1 MATDSAPCRW
11 SRSVTPRA
19 YARSGLTTE
28 LTTDLTTELMA
39 ASTPTATALAPRDVR
54 AALDGLLERRTD
66 QTRLTSMGAGSDD
79 LDDGRAYLAATVGG
93 GWHVPTWPA
102 DHGGRD
108 ASVAENQL
116 IGSVLREYVVPDLY
130 PFAIGLGM
138 VGPALLAHG
147 TAEQQDR
154 WLRPIAS
161 GAEIWCQMFSEPEA
175 GSDLANVALSAE
187 RDGDMW
193 RLGGQKTWT
202 SRAMWAE
209 WGICLARTDP
219 GQPKHKGLTMFVVAM
234 DAPGVDVRPL
244 RQMNN
249 DAHFSEVFIDGA
261 DVPDAWRV
269 GDVGEGWRVAMTILS
284 HERAGAGSRGGG
296 DGAKR
301 GSRIPTWMADL
312 VALGA
317 LGAQPDGPL
326 DDSPLDGSP
335 PNDRILDDSPSGAT
349 VRRDEAMSIYAA
361 DMASRW
367 TARRAADEARSGGS
381 PGPAGSGAK
390 LRTVSSYKRRAYLT
404 NRSAGAAGMLE
415 DGLGHIETVTA
426 PSMSIRGGTDEIQRN
441 ILGERVLGLPGEP
454 RLDRDVPWRDSRRG
468 LL

>member
-1 MATDSAPCRW
+1 M
-11 SRSVTPRA
+11 
-19 YARSGLTTE
+19 E
-28 LTTDLTTELMA
+28 
-39 ASTPTATALAPRDVR
+39 TALAPEDIR

-79 LDDGRAYLAATVGG
+79 LDDGRAYLAATVDG

-108 ASVAENQL
+108 ASVAENRL

-147 TAEQQDR
+147 TGEQQDR

-187 RDGDMW
+187 RDGEVW

-219 GQPKHKGLTMFVVAM
+219 AQPKHKGLTMFVVAM
-234 DAPGVDVRPL
+234 DAPGVEVRPL

-249 DAHFSEVFIDGA
+249 DAHFSEVFIDETE
-261 DVPDAWRV
+261 VPDGWRV

-301 GSRIPTWMADL
+301 GARVPPWIADL

-317 LGAQPDGPL
+317 LGTLSDEARS
-326 DDSPLDGSP
+326 DDAHSDAARADASLRDEA
-335 PNDRILDDSPSGAT
+335 RSGAT
-349 VRRDEAMSIYAA
+349 LGGAAPADATRRDEAMSIYAA

-367 TARRAADEARSGGS
+367 TAQRATDEARSGGS

-390 LRTVSSYKRRAYLT
+390 LRTVSTYKRRAYLA

-415 DGLGHIETVTA
+415 DGHGYIETVTA

-454 RLDRDVPWRDSRRG
+454 RLDRDVPWRESRKG

>member
-1 MATDSAPCRW
+1 M
-11 SRSVTPRA
+11 
-19 YARSGLTTE
+19 LTAE
-28 LTTDLTTELMA
+28 DI
-39 ASTPTATALAPRDVR
+39 R

-79 LDDGRAYLAATVGG
+79 LDDGRAYLASTVEG

-102 DHGGRD
+102 NHGGRD

-147 TAEQQDR
+147 TAQQRDR

-187 RDGDMW
+187 RDGDEW

-219 GQPKHKGLTMFVVAM
+219 TQPKHKGLTMFVVTM

-261 DVPDAWRV
+261 EVPDAWRV

-301 GSRIPTWMADL
+301 GTRIPPWIADL

-317 LGAQPDGPL
+317 LDDRSDG
-326 DDSPLDGSP
+326 G
-335 PNDRILDDSPSGAT
+335 T

-367 TARRAADEARSGGS
+367 TAQRAADEARSGGS

-390 LRTVSSYKRRAYLT
+390 LRTVSSYKRRAFLT
-404 NRSAGAAGMLE
+404 NRAAGAAGMLE
-415 DGLGHIETVTA
+415 DGPGHIETVTA

-454 RLDRDVPWRDSRRG
+454 RLDRDVPWRDSRKG

>member
-1 MATDSAPCRW
+1 VLSA
-11 SRSVTPRA
+11 
-19 YARSGLTTE
+19 
-28 LTTDLTTELMA
+28 D
-39 ASTPTATALAPRDVR
+39 DVR
-54 AALDGLLERRTD
+54 AALDGVLERRTD

-79 LDDGRAYLAATVGG
+79 LDDGRAYLAATVGD

-102 DHGGRD
+102 DHGGRN

-138 VGPALLAHG
+138 VGPALLTHG
-147 TAEQQDR
+147 TAQQQGR

-161 GAEIWCQMFSEPEA
+161 GVEIWCQMFSEPEA

-187 RDGDMW
+187 RDGDEW

-219 GQPKHKGLTMFVVAM
+219 AQPKHKGLTMFVMAM

-249 DAHFSEVFIDGA
+249 DAHFSEVFVDGTV
-261 DVPDAWRV
+261 VPDAWRV
-269 GDVGEGWRVAMTILS
+269 GDVGEGWRVVMTILS

-301 GSRIPTWMADL
+301 GARVPTWITDL
-312 VALGA
+312 AALGA
-317 LGAQPDGPL
+317 L
-326 DDSPLDGSP
+326 DDK
-335 PNDRILDDSPSGAT
+335 

-367 TARRAADEARSGGS
+367 TAQRAADEARSGGS

-390 LRTVSSYKRRAYLT
+390 LRTVSSYKRRAYLA
-404 NRSAGAAGMLE
+404 NRAAGAAGMLE
-415 DGLGHIETVTA
+415 DGHGYIETVTA

-454 RLDRDVPWRDSRRG
+454 RLDRDVPWRESRKG

>member
-1 MATDSAPCRW
+1 MADPPLKAATL
-11 SRSVTPRA
+11 TP
-19 YARSGLTTE
+19 
-28 LTTDLTTELMA
+28 D
-39 ASTPTATALAPRDVR
+39 DIR
-54 AALDGLLERRTD
+54 AALDGLLERRTEA
-66 QTRLTSMGAGSDD
+66 TRLTSMGAGSDD
-79 LDDGRAYLAATVGG
+79 LDNGRAYLAATVEG

-108 ASVAENQL
+108 ASPAENAL
-116 IGSVLREYVVPDLY
+116 VGSVLREYVVPDLY

-147 TAEQQDR
+147 TAEQQQR

-187 RDGDMW
+187 RDGDVW

-219 GQPKHKGLTMFVVAM
+219 AQPKHKGLTMFVTAM

-249 DAHFSEVFIDGA
+249 DAHFSEVFVDGA
-261 DVPDAWRV
+261 VVGDEWRV

-301 GSRIPTWMADL
+301 GARIPPWIADL

-317 LGAQPDGPL
+317 L
-326 DDSPLDGSP
+326 DDK
-335 PNDRILDDSPSGAT
+335 

-367 TARRAADEARSGGS
+367 TAQRASDEARSGGS

-390 LRTVSSYKRRAYLT
+390 LRTVSSYKRCAYLA
-404 NRSAGAAGMLE
+404 NRAAGAAGMLE
-415 DGLGHIETVTA
+415 DGHGYIETVTA

-454 RLDRDVPWRDSRRG
+454 RLDRDVPWRDSRKG
-468 LL
+468 ML

>member
-1 MATDSAPCRW
+1 MLRPD
-11 SRSVTPRA
+11 
-19 YARSGLTTE
+19 
-28 LTTDLTTELMA
+28 
-39 ASTPTATALAPRDVR
+39 DVR

-79 LDDGRAYLAATVGG
+79 LDDGRAYLAATVEG

-147 TAEQQDR
+147 TAQQQQR

-187 RDGDMW
+187 RDGDEW
-193 RLGGQKTWT
+193 RVGGQKTWT

-219 GQPKHKGLTMFVVAM
+219 AQPKHKGLTMFVVAM

-261 DVPDAWRV
+261 EVPDAWRV

-301 GSRIPTWMADL
+301 GARVPTWIADL
-312 VALGA
+312 AALGA
-317 LGAQPDGPL
+317 L
-326 DDSPLDGSP
+326 DDK
-335 PNDRILDDSPSGAT
+335 

-367 TARRAADEARSGGS
+367 TAQRAADEARSGGS

-390 LRTVSSYKRRAYLT
+390 LRTVSSYKRRAYLA

-415 DGLGHIETVTA
+415 NGHGYIETVTA

-454 RLDRDVPWRDSRRG
+454 RLDRDVPWRESRKG

>member
-1 MATDSAPCRW
+1 MA
-11 SRSVTPRA
+11 
-19 YARSGLTTE
+19 
-28 LTTDLTTELMA
+28 DLTSTA
-39 ASTPTATALAPRDVR
+39 ATLTPDDIR
-54 AALDGLLERRTD
+54 AALDGLLERRTEE
-66 QTRLTSMGAGSDD
+66 TRLTSMGAGSDD
-79 LDDGRAYLAATVGG
+79 LDNGRAYLAATVEG

-108 ASVAENQL
+108 ASPAENAL
-116 IGSVLREYVVPDLY
+116 VGSVLREYVVPDLY

-154 WLRPIAS
+154 WLQPIAS

-187 RDGDMW
+187 RDGDVW

-219 GQPKHKGLTMFVVAM
+219 AQPKHKGLTMFVIAM

-249 DAHFSEVFIDGA
+249 DAHFSEVFVDGA
-261 DVPDAWRV
+261 VVGDEWRV

-301 GSRIPTWMADL
+301 GARVPPWIADL

-317 LGAQPDGPL
+317 L
-326 DDSPLDGSP
+326 DDK
-335 PNDRILDDSPSGAT
+335 
-349 VRRDEAMSIYAA
+349 VRRDEVMSIYAA

-367 TARRAADEARSGGS
+367 TAQRAADEARSGGS

-390 LRTVSSYKRRAYLT
+390 LRTVSSYKRRAYLA
-404 NRSAGAAGMLE
+404 NRAAGAAGMLE
-415 DGLGHIETVTA
+415 DGHGYIETVTA

-454 RLDRDVPWRDSRRG
+454 RLDRDVPWRDSRKG
-468 LL
+468 ML

>member
-1 MATDSAPCRW
+1 MSDPTSTAATL
-11 SRSVTPRA
+11 TP
-19 YARSGLTTE
+19 G
-28 LTTDLTTELMA
+28 DI
-39 ASTPTATALAPRDVR
+39 R
-54 AALDGLLERRTD
+54 AALDRLLERRTEE
-66 QTRLTSMGAGSDD
+66 TRLTSMGAGSDD
-79 LDDGRAYLAATVGG
+79 LDNGRAYLAATVEG

-108 ASVAENQL
+108 ASPTENAL
-116 IGSVLREYVVPDLY
+116 VGSVLREYVVPDLY

-154 WLRPIAS
+154 WLQPIAS

-187 RDGDMW
+187 RDGDVW

-202 SRAMWAE
+202 SRAMWAQ

-219 GQPKHKGLTMFVVAM
+219 AQPKHKGLTMFVISM

-249 DAHFSEVFIDGA
+249 DAHFSEVFVDGA
-261 DVPDAWRV
+261 VVGDEWRV

-284 HERAGAGSRGGG
+284 HERAGAGNRGGG

-301 GSRIPTWMADL
+301 GARVPPWIADL

-317 LGAQPDGPL
+317 L
-326 DDSPLDGSP
+326 DDK
-335 PNDRILDDSPSGAT
+335 
-349 VRRDEAMSIYAA
+349 VRRDEVMSIYAA

-367 TARRAADEARSGGS
+367 TAQRAADEARAGGG

-390 LRTVSSYKRRAYLT
+390 LRTVSSYKRRAYLA
-404 NRSAGAAGMLE
+404 NRAAGAAGMLE
-415 DGLGHIETVTA
+415 DGHGYIETVTA

-454 RLDRDVPWRDSRRG
+454 RLDRDVPWRDSRKG
-468 LL
+468 ML

>member
-1 MATDSAPCRW
+1 M
-11 SRSVTPRA
+11 
-19 YARSGLTTE
+19 
-28 LTTDLTTELMA
+28 TDLASQSA
-39 ASTPTATALAPRDVR
+39 ALTADNIR
-54 AALDGLLERRTD
+54 AALDGLLERRRD

-79 LDDGRAYLAATVGG
+79 LDEGRAYLAATVDG
-93 GWHVPTWPA
+93 GWHVPTWPST
-102 DHGGRD
+102 HGGRD

-138 VGPALLAHG
+138 VGPALLTHG

-175 GSDLANVALSAE
+175 GSDLANVALSAAQ
-187 RDGDMW
+187 DGEVW

-202 SRAMWAE
+202 SRAMWSE
-209 WGICLARTDP
+209 WAICLARTDP
-219 GQPKHKGLTMFVVAM
+219 EQPKHKGLTMFVIAM

-249 DAHFSEVFIDGA
+249 DAHFSEVFVDGTV
-261 DVPDAWRV
+261 VPDAWRV

-284 HERAGAGSRGGG
+284 HERAGAGSRGGS

-301 GSRIPTWMADL
+301 GARVPTWITDL
-312 VALGA
+312 AALGA
-317 LGAQPDGPL
+317 L
-326 DDSPLDGSP
+326 DDK
-335 PNDRILDDSPSGAT
+335 

-367 TARRAADEARSGGS
+367 TAQRAADEARSGGS

-390 LRTVSSYKRRAYLT
+390 LRTVSSYKRRAYLA
-404 NRSAGAAGMLE
+404 NRAAGAAGMLE
-415 DGLGHIETVTA
+415 DGHGYIETVTA

-454 RLDRDVPWRDSRRG
+454 RLDRDVPWRESRKG

>member
-1 MATDSAPCRW
+1 M
-11 SRSVTPRA
+11 
-19 YARSGLTTE
+19 
-28 LTTDLTTELMA
+28 TDLASQSA
-39 ASTPTATALAPRDVR
+39 ALTAGNIR

-79 LDDGRAYLAATVGG
+79 LDDGRAYLAATVGD

-108 ASVAENQL
+108 ASAAENQL

-187 RDGDMW
+187 RDGDEW

-202 SRAMWAE
+202 SRAMWAK

-219 GQPKHKGLTMFVVAM
+219 AQPKHKGLTMFVVAM
-234 DAPGVDVRPL
+234 DATGVEVRPL

-261 DVPDAWRV
+261 EVPDAWRV

-301 GSRIPTWMADL
+301 GTRIPPWIADL

-317 LGAQPDGPL
+317 M
-326 DDSPLDGSP
+326 DDRS
-335 PNDRILDDSPSGAT
+335 AAEAA
-349 VRRDEAMSIYAA
+349 RRDEAASIYAA

-367 TARRAADEARSGGS
+367 TGQRAADEARSGGS

-404 NRSAGAAGMLE
+404 NRAAGAAGMLK
-415 DGLGHIETVTA
+415 DGPGHIETVTA

-454 RLDRDVPWRDSRRG
+454 RLDRDVPWRESRKG

>member
-1 MATDSAPCRW
+1 MANPSSKPASAL
-11 SRSVTPRA
+11 VA
-19 YARSGLTTE
+19 
-28 LTTDLTTELMA
+28 D
-39 ASTPTATALAPRDVR
+39 DIR

-66 QTRLTSMGAGSDD
+66 QTRPTSMGAGSDD
-79 LDDGRAYLAATVGG
+79 LDNGRAYLAATVEG

-102 DHGGRD
+102 IHGGRD
-108 ASVAENQL
+108 VSPAENQL

-187 RDGDMW
+187 RDGDVW

-219 GQPKHKGLTMFVVAM
+219 AQPKHKGLTMFVVAM
-234 DAPGVDVRPL
+234 DAPGVEVRPL

-249 DAHFSEVFIDGA
+249 DAHFSEVFVNDAVVA
-261 DVPDAWRV
+261 DEWRV
-269 GDVGEGWRVAMTILS
+269 GDVGEGWRVAMTILG

-301 GSRIPTWMADL
+301 GTRVPPWIADL
-312 VALGA
+312 VKLEALG
-317 LGAQPDGPL
+317 GD
-326 DDSPLDGSP
+326 
-335 PNDRILDDSPSGAT
+335 
-349 VRRDEAMSIYAA
+349 VRRAEAVSVYAA

-367 TARRAADEARSGGS
+367 TVQRAADEARSGGS

-390 LRTVSSYKRRAYLT
+390 LRTVSSYKRRAYLA
-404 NRSAGAAGMLE
+404 NRAAGAAGMLE
-415 DGLGHIETVTA
+415 DGHGYIETVTA

-454 RLDRDVPWRDSRRG
+454 RLDRDVPWRDSRKG
-468 LL
+468 ML

>member
-1 MATDSAPCRW
+1 MADPTSNAATL
-11 SRSVTPRA
+11 TPDDIRA
-19 YARSGLTTE
+19 
-28 LTTDLTTELMA
+28 
-39 ASTPTATALAPRDVR
+39 V
-54 AALDGLLERRTD
+54 LDGLLERRTE

-79 LDDGRAYLAATVGG
+79 LDNGRAYLAATVEG

-108 ASVAENQL
+108 ASPAENAL
-116 IGSVLREYVVPDLY
+116 VGSVLREYVVPDLY

-147 TAEQQDR
+147 TAEQQDC

-187 RDGDMW
+187 WDGDVW

-219 GQPKHKGLTMFVVAM
+219 AQPKHKGLTMFVIAM
-234 DAPGVDVRPL
+234 DAPGVEVRPL

-249 DAHFSEVFIDGA
+249 DAHFSEVFVDGA
-261 DVPDAWRV
+261 VVGDEWRV

-301 GSRIPTWMADL
+301 GARVPPWIADL
-312 VALGA
+312 IALGA
-317 LGAQPDGPL
+317 L
-326 DDSPLDGSP
+326 DDQLGS
-335 PNDRILDDSPSGAT
+335 DSA
-349 VRRDEAMSIYAA
+349 RRDEAMSIYAA

-367 TARRAADEARSGGS
+367 TAQRAADEARAGGG

-390 LRTVSSYKRRAYLT
+390 LRTVSSYKRRAYLA
-404 NRSAGAAGMLE
+404 NRAAGAAGMLE
-415 DGLGHIETVTA
+415 DGHGYIETVTA

-454 RLDRDVPWRDSRRG
+454 RLDRDVPWRDSRKG
-468 LL
+468 ML

>member
-1 MATDSAPCRW
+1 MADPTSTAATL
-11 SRSVTPRA
+11 TP
-19 YARSGLTTE
+19 
-28 LTTDLTTELMA
+28 D
-39 ASTPTATALAPRDVR
+39 DIR
-54 AALDGLLERRTD
+54 AALDGLLERRTEE
-66 QTRLTSMGAGSDD
+66 TRLTSMGAGSDD
-79 LDDGRAYLAATVGG
+79 LDNGRAYLAATVEG

-108 ASVAENQL
+108 ASPAENAL
-116 IGSVLREYVVPDLY
+116 VGSMLREYVVPDLY

-147 TAEQQDR
+147 TAEQQQR

-187 RDGDMW
+187 RDGDVW

-219 GQPKHKGLTMFVVAM
+219 AQPKHKGLTMFVIAM

-249 DAHFSEVFIDGA
+249 DAHFSEVFVDGA
-261 DVPDAWRV
+261 VVGDEWRV

-301 GSRIPTWMADL
+301 GARVPPWIADL
-312 VALGA
+312 IALGA
-317 LGAQPDGPL
+317 L
-326 DDSPLDGSP
+326 DDK
-335 PNDRILDDSPSGAT
+335 
-349 VRRDEAMSIYAA
+349 VRRDEVMSIYAA

-367 TARRAADEARSGGS
+367 TAQRASDEARSGGG

-390 LRTVSSYKRRAYLT
+390 LRTVSSYKRRAYLA
-404 NRSAGAAGMLE
+404 NRAAGAAGMLE
-415 DGLGHIETVTA
+415 DGHSYIETVTA

-454 RLDRDVPWRDSRRG
+454 RLDRDVPWRDSRKG
-468 LL
+468 ML

>member
-1 MATDSAPCRW
+1 M
-11 SRSVTPRA
+11 
-19 YARSGLTTE
+19 SGAALTA
-28 LTTDLTTELMA
+28 D
-39 ASTPTATALAPRDVR
+39 DVR
-54 AALDGLLERRTD
+54 TALDGLLERRTE

-79 LDDGRAYLAATVGG
+79 LEDGRDYLAATEKG

-102 DHGGRD
+102 GHGGRD

-161 GAEIWCQMFSEPEA
+161 GTEIWCQMFSEPEA

-187 RDGDMW
+187 RDGDEW

-219 GQPKHKGLTMFVVAM
+219 AQPKHKGLTMFVVAM
-234 DAPGVDVRPL
+234 DAPGVEVRPL

-249 DAHFSEVFIDGA
+249 DAHFSEVFVDGA
-261 DVPDAWRV
+261 EVPEVWRV
-269 GDVGEGWRVAMTILS
+269 GDVGEGWRVAMTILA

-296 DGAKR
+296 EGAKR
-301 GSRIPTWMADL
+301 GARIPPWIADL

-317 LGAQPDGPL
+317 L
-326 DDSPLDGSP
+326 DDK
-335 PNDRILDDSPSGAT
+335 

-367 TARRAADEARSGGS
+367 TAQRAADEARAGGS

-404 NRSAGAAGMLE
+404 NRAAGAAGMLE
-415 DGLGHIETVTA
+415 DGHGYIETVTA

-454 RLDRDVPWRDSRRG
+454 RLDRDVPWRDSRKG
-468 LL
+468 ML